1 MEDLLRIHARRGK
14 ARTPAAPRSAV
25 KAGRLNIL
33 DCAAE
38 GLAQALAGEDPDELE
53 TLHREYYNHFLP
65 NGPAESAL
73 LESIIYGERNIRRW
87 MRIEARTL
95 NLLMEARM
103 AAGVPEDLAL
113 GAVFSDADTWK
124 VMDEI
129 YGCQELAQRSY
140 TNSLT
145 QLRRIQKARG
155 AGK

>member
-1 MEDLLRIHARRGK
+1 
-14 ARTPAAPRSAV
+14 
-25 KAGRLNIL
+25 
-33 DCAAE
+33 
-38 GLAQALAGEDPDELE
+38 
-53 TLHREYYNHFLP
+53 
-65 NGPAESAL
+65 
-73 LESIIYGERNIRRW
+73 
-87 MRIEARTL
+87 
-95 NLLMEARM
+95 M
-103 AAGVPEDLAL
+103 AAGVPEEVAL